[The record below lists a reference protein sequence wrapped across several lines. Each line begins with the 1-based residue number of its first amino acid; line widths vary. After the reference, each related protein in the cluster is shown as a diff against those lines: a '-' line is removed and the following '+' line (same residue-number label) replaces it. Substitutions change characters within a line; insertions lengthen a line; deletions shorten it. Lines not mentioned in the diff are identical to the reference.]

1 MEPLWTRSFTA
12 LTVAMFFLATGFY
25 LLLTSLPLYIVELG
39 GTEAHVG
46 ILAFVF
52 TISAMVPRPFVGG
65 LLDRLGRRQFVLGGL
80 LLFAVSMF
88 AYTRVVEMGPLTL
101 VRVVHGI
108 SWAIATTSIATAAA
122 DVIPRR
128 RFGEGMG
135 WFGMSTTLGMAVGP
149 LLPVWLLER
158 ISYQGV
164 FLVGCGLAIASLI
177 IARLSQMPFQPK
189 ERNRPVVLF
198 NKAVMPVAAT
208 VFFFAMVY
216 SSIVTFLPLFAESI
230 QVNKGLFFTV
240 YALFL
245 LVVRAFSGRLADR
258 HGAAPVIIPGLV
270 SATLTMLVLWRTENL
285 TGIIIAAVLFSIAFG
300 SAHPILQA
308 TALRLV
314 PPDQKGVANATY
326 ISAFD
331 LGIGLSSILLGR
343 IAEAQGFAAMFLT
356 TALFGAIAVLIYLY
370 FARRIGGREL
380 LQEA

>member
-1 MEPLWTRSFTA
+1 MQPLWTRSFTA

-46 ILAFVF
+46 LLAFVF
-52 TISAMVPRPFVGG
+52 TISAMVLRPFVGG

-80 LLFAVSMF
+80 LLFAISMF
-88 AYTRVVEMGPLTL
+88 AYTRVVELVPLTL
-101 VRVVHGI
+101 VRVVHGL
-108 SWAIATTSIATAAA
+108 SWAITTTAIATAAS

-149 LLPVWLLER
+149 LLPVALLPY
-158 ISYQGV
+158 ISYHGV
-164 FLVGCGLAIASLI
+164 FLVGCGLAVTSLM
-177 IARLSQMPFQPK
+177 IARLAQMPFQPK
-189 ERNRPVVLF
+189 ERKPRVVLF
-198 NKAVMPVAAT
+198 NKAVLPVAAT

-230 QVNKGLFFTV
+230 RVNKGLFFTV

-258 HGAAPVIIPGLV
+258 HGAAPVIVPGLV
-270 SATLTMLVLWRTENL
+270 SATLTMLVLWQTE
-285 TGIIIAAVLFSIAFG
+285 TVRGIVFAAILFSIAFG

-314 PPDQKGVANATY
+314 PPGQKGVANATY

-331 LGIGLSSILLGR
+331 LGIGLGSVLLGR
-343 IAEAQGFAAMFLT
+343 IAEAQGFAAMFLA
-356 TALFGAIAVLIYLY
+356 TALFGAIALLIYLY